1 MSDAR
6 LAALQERF
14 QTFAGVPGSVAFAP
28 GRVNLIGEHTDY
40 TGGFVLPAS
49 LSMGTWTLAAPRKDR
64 SIRVHSENQNE
75 TASLPL
81 EIAPAQVRGHWSDYI
96 AAVAWALQRSGR
108 RLRGA
113 DLLLSSTV
121 PLGSGLSSSAALE
134 VSVAHAL
141 LGVAELDV
149 PPLEIAQQ
157 CQIAENEFVG
167 ARCGIMDQ
175 FVATHG
181 GTEQAL
187 LLNCKTLSWRTV
199 PLAPSHRWIV
209 ANTMVRHELASG
221 EYNIRRAECEEI
233 VRLASRRFQN
243 TTRLAD
249 LTADEAERLARDLT
263 PLLANRLRHLVTENR
278 RVLATVDALEKQ
290 DFPTVGR
297 HLNASHTSLRMDFQ
311 VSCPEL
317 DLMVDLA
324 LGLRGTLGAR
334 MIGGGFGG
342 CTLTL
347 VTAEHAEAAV
357 HQLRDAYTSRT
368 GKQPLVSLCKFGG
381 AGDAGT

>member
-1 MSDAR
+1 MSEVR

-14 QTFAGVPGSVAFAP
+14 QAFAGVEGRVAFAP

-40 TGGFVLPAS
+40 TGGFVLPAG
-49 LSMGTWTLAAPRKDR
+49 LSIGTWTLAAPRTDD

-75 TASLPL
+75 TVSFPL
-81 EIAPAQVRGHWSDYI
+81 ETAPAEVRGHWSDYV
-96 AAVAWALQRSGR
+96 AGVAWALQRSGR

-141 LGVAELDV
+141 LGIAGLDV

-181 GTEQAL
+181 RSDQAL
-187 LLNCKTLSWRTV
+187 LLDCETLSWQPV

-221 EYNIRRAECEEI
+221 EYNIRRAECEQI
-233 VRLASRRFQN
+233 VRLASRRFPN
-243 TTRLAD
+243 RTRLAN
-249 LTADEAERLARDLT
+249 LTPDEAERLGRDLT
-263 PLLANRLRHLVTENR
+263 PQLANRLRHLVSENR
-278 RVLATVDALEKQ
+278 RVLATVEALEKQ
-290 DFPTVGR
+290 DFPAVGR
-297 HLNASHTSLRMDFQ
+297 FLNASHASLRMDFQ
-311 VSCPEL
+311 VSCAEL

-347 VTAEHAEAAV
+347 VAAEHAEAVV
-357 HQLRDAYTSRT
+357 HQLRDAYASRT
-368 GKQPLVSLCKFGG
+368 GKQPLVSVCKFGG
-381 AGDAGT
+381 AGARTT